1 MGRGGGG
8 SRALCQPCKATIC
21 KNLRAEEAK
30 LKKFQS
36 DSIAASS
43 AYDAPGQ
50 RKAPPGYKE
59 ATPEQL
65 KALNLNQ
72 SMLEHPIDPKTNEP
86 SNFRAAVFVSD
97 SNPKDVLIAFK
108 GTSPTS
114 LEDWTNNAQQG
125 LGKDSFYYQQ
135 AGRIAQRATASG
147 ADVAY
152 TGHSLGGG
160 LASYA
165 ARLTG
170 ADATTFNSA
179 SLSETTLAGIGKPNG
194 GHIDAVSVNGDILTT
209 GNEAV
214 GSPAQGN
221 TRWPLDPPLASGAAV
236 AAAAFFGPGA
246 AAAAATARAAYL
258 HTMGVVDKSL
268 ARRASKN
275 AAEIKK
281 NGC

>member
-1 MGRGGGG
+1 MGKTV
-8 SRALCQPCKATIC
+8 CQPCKATKC
-21 KNLRAEEAK
+21 KKLRAEEAK

-36 DSIAASS
+36 DAVAAKSV
-43 AYDAPGQ
+43 YDAPGQ
-50 RKAPPGYKE
+50 RQAPPGYQE

-65 KALNLNQ
+65 KALNLTP
-72 SMLEHPIDPKTNEP
+72 SMLEHPIDPKTGKP
-86 SNFRAAVFVSD
+86 SNFRSAVFVNEK
-97 SNPKDVLIAFK
+97 NPKDVLIAFK
-108 GTSPTS
+108 GTNPTS
-114 LEDWTNNAQQG
+114 LDDWKNNAQQG

-135 AGRIAQRATASG
+135 AGRISQRAAASG

-179 SLSETTLAGIGKPNG
+179 SLSENTLAGIGRPKG
-194 GHIDAVSVNGDILTT
+194 GTIDAVSVKGDILTA

-214 GSPAQGN
+214 GSLAQGD
-221 TRWPLDPPLASGAAV
+221 TRWPLDPPPGSGAV
-236 AAAAFFGPGA
+236 VLAAAFLGPEA
-246 AAAAATARAAYL
+246 AAAAAAGRAAYL
-258 HTMGVVDKSL
+258 HMMGQVDKSL
-268 ARRASKN
+268 DRRAKKN